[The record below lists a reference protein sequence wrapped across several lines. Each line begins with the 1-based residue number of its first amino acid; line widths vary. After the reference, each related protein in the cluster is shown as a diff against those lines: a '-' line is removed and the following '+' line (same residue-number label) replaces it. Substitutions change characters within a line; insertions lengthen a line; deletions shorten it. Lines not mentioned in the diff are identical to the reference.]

1 MRTNCPRRHA
11 GKRAYRK
18 QFFWQTGVVGL
29 LATAGTIVLS
39 GEPAPDTNLIAC
51 VAAQIG
57 IALGLWGTA
66 WLLAKRWQWDKKIRK
81 MCYR

>member
-1 MRTNCPRRHA
+1 ME
-11 GKRAYRK
+11 KRKYRK
-18 QFFWQTGVVGL
+18 QFFGQTGVIGL
-29 LATAGTIVLS
+29 LVCIGTMVLG
-39 GEPAPDTNLIAC
+39 GEPAPDTNPIVC

-81 MCYR
+81 MGKA